1 MFQFLPATTKLYRKL
16 VQNPIPK
23 TIPYMWYNNN
33 IIIIQ
38 CNTEH
43 ISHAN
48 SNVLS
53 AGWLTD
59 NEISLF
65 FLLCVFSGMLS
76 KE

>member
-1 MFQFLPATTKLYRKL
+1 MFQFLPAITKLYRKL

-65 FLLCVFSGMLS
+65 FLSCVFSGMLS

>member
-1 MFQFLPATTKLYRKL
+1 MFQFLPAITKLYRKL

-33 IIIIQ
+33 IITQ

-59 NEISLF
+59 NEFSLF

>member
-1 MFQFLPATTKLYRKL
+1 MFQFLPAITKFYRKL

-23 TIPYMWYNNN
+23 TIPYMWYNSN

-43 ISHAN
+43 VSHAN

-53 AGWLTD
+53 VGWLTD
-59 NEISLF
+59 NEI
-65 FLLCVFSGMLS
+65 
-76 KE
+76 

>member
-1 MFQFLPATTKLYRKL
+1 MFQFLPAITKLYRKL

-23 TIPYMWYNNN
+23 TIPYMWYNSN

-43 ISHAN
+43 VPHAN

-53 AGWLTD
+53 VGWLTD
-59 NEISLF
+59 NEI
-65 FLLCVFSGMLS
+65 
-76 KE
+76 

>member
-1 MFQFLPATTKLYRKL
+1 MFQFLPAITKLYRKL

-23 TIPYMWYNNN
+23 TIPYMWYNSN

-48 SNVLS
+48 SNFFSV
-53 AGWLTD
+53 GWLTD
-59 NEISLF
+59 NEI
-65 FLLCVFSGMLS
+65 
-76 KE
+76 

>member
-1 MFQFLPATTKLYRKL
+1 MFQFLPAITKLYRKL

-33 IIIIQ
+33 IIIQ